1 MVQRNREML
10 IKRYYIKEERGRER
24 ENPELAEKPFKK
36 EKPNQ
41 GLVRPSSYSFPFFL
55 AAGSFVQC
63 VENRVLDVG
72 F

>member
-10 IKRYYIKEERGRER
+10 IKRYNIKEERESERERER

-41 GLVRPSSYSFPFFL
+41 GLVRPSSYSFPFFFIQ
-55 AAGSFVQC
+55 GHHSRESQQ
-63 VENRVLDVG
+63 
-72 F
+72 